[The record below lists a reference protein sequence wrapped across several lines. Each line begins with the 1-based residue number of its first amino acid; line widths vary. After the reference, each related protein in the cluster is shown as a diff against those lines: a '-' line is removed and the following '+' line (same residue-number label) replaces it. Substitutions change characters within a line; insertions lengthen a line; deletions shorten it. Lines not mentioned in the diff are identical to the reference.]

1 MEAVLCLAELGHF
14 IQNPSLFPPL
24 HAPHHHASW
33 TLIDV
38 PCVSQPSTYHLP
50 LTIKKFNPMVLQTM
64 LCSRK
69 ILMYQDSLLFKIK

>member
-14 IQNPSLFPPL
+14 IHNPSLFPPL

-50 LTIKKFNPMVLQTM
+50 LTIKKFNPMVYK
-64 LCSRK
+64 LCYALEK
-69 ILMYQDSLLFKIK
+69 Y